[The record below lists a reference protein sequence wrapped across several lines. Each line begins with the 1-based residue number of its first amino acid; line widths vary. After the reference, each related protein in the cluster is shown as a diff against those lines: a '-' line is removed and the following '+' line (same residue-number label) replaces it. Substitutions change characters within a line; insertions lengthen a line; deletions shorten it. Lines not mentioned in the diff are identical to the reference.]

1 MANPENSS
9 RGSRWSLKGTTALV
23 TGGTRGIGHAVV
35 EELAEFGATV
45 YTCSR
50 NEEDLNRCLKEWKEK
65 GFSVSG
71 SVCDVSSPPQREK
84 LIQQVA
90 SAFNGK
96 LNILVNNV
104 GTNVRKP
111 TIEYTA
117 EDYSKIMTANLES
130 VYNLCQ
136 LAYSLLKA
144 SGNGSIV
151 FISSVAGLT
160 SIGSG
165 IIYSAS
171 KAAMNQLTINLA
183 CEWAKDNIRS
193 NCVAPWYTKTSL
205 VEHVM
210 LSHPVLLSF
219 VNEILSRTPTKRI
232 AEAHEVSSLVTF
244 LCLPAASYITG
255 QVIAVDGGFT
265 VNGFQPTMRIT

>member
-1 MANPENSS
+1 MANTTSNS

-50 NEEDLNRCLKEWKEK
+50 NEEELNKCLNEWKDK
-65 GFSVSG
+65 GFSIYG
-71 SVCDVSSPPQREK
+71 SVCDASSPSQREE

-96 LNILVNNV
+96 LNILVNNA

-111 TIEYTA
+111 MIEFTT
-117 EDYSKIMTANLES
+117 EDYSKVMNTNLDS
-130 VYNLCQ
+130 AFHLCQ
-136 LAYSLLKA
+136 LAYPLLKE

-151 FISSVAGLT
+151 FISSVASLT
-160 SIGSG
+160 SVGTAT
-165 IIYSAS
+165 IYAVS
-171 KAAMNQLTINLA
+171 KAAINQLTKNLA

-205 VEHVM
+205 VKEFIANKE
-210 LSHPVLLSF
+210 F
-219 VNEILSRTPTKRI
+219 VNEILSRTPIQRI
-232 AEAHEVSSLVTF
+232 AETHEVSSLVTF

-255 QVIAVDGGFT
+255 QTISVDGGFT
-265 VNGFQPTMRIT
+265 VNGFQPSIRIN